1 MSTTDTAPEE
11 PRRLRDDLRERLGR
25 GRGRAPGLGRTRPTA
40 PRGQVPPT
48 DTREARRL
56 LGEAEAAGRR
66 AARDGTLNPY
76 VLGSLH
82 RLPYFGR
89 LRGLRDH
96 ARHRVVAHHHG
107 REEQE
112 LHSSA
117 ALFAATEARTSEARR
132 AREAQQE
139 ESRRQQAAVTALDR
153 AATRTV
159 ARQDRRD
166 RFLPWAVDRF
176 GAGRPS
182 RADGTHGAHGMDGTD
197 PGAGPY
203 EGRDDGAADWDDDSE
218 KQGAWAAS
226 HPAHAPWEGLTETAA
241 MTRWPRR
248 VLTLLLILVELPV
261 YLTLFLAIHD
271 GTPQGRAS
279 AYLLTAAVGVAMTIG
294 PFQAGRQWRRRGA
307 TASLLV
313 VLPIAAALAS
323 LWAVAAWYLGD
334 MRARIVFRDTDT
346 GAMDELARQLN
357 VDLPPAP
364 TLMQELDLDPHT
376 VSVTF
381 IALLLLSGGIAF
393 LLALSEEH
401 PFIAAYRHH
410 GKRLKAAETALARAE
425 GEAAAARHRE
435 ESLAARRTERGAALA
450 AELTAVDSV
459 FEAAAHAY
467 LDGVQAAS
475 HDPAVTEGA
484 MRLSARYPLL
494 HDDPVR
500 R

>member
-11 PRRLRDDLRERLGR
+11 PRPLRDDLRERFRR
-25 GRGRAPGLGRTRPTA
+25 GRGRAPGLGRTNPAA

-56 LGEAEAAGRR
+56 LGEAESAGRR
-66 AARDGTLNPY
+66 AARNGTLNPY

-96 ARHRVVAHHHG
+96 ARDRIVARHHG

-112 LHSSA
+112 LQSSA
-117 ALFAATEARTSEARR
+117 ALFAATEARENEARR
-132 AREAQQE
+132 SREAQQE
-139 ESRRQQAAVTALDR
+139 ETLRQQAAVARLDR

-159 ARQDRRD
+159 AREDRRE
-166 RFLPWAVDRF
+166 RLLPWAVDRF
-176 GAGRPS
+176 GAGR
-182 RADGTHGAHGMDGTD
+182 ADGTD
-197 PGAGPY
+197 PDAGTREDP
-203 EGRDDGAADWDDDSE
+203 DGPADWDDDSE
-218 KQGAWAAS
+218 KQSRTVSRPAA
-226 HPAHAPWEGLTETAA
+226 APWEGLTETAA
-241 MTRWPRR
+241 MARWPRR
-248 VLTLLLILVELPV
+248 FLTLLLILVELPV

-279 AYLLTAAVGVAMTIG
+279 AYLLTAAVGVAMTLG

-307 TASLLV
+307 TASLRV
-313 VLPIAAALAS
+313 VLPIAAAIAS

-334 MRARIVFRDTDT
+334 LRARIVFRDPDT
-346 GAMDELARQLN
+346 GGMEELARQLD

-364 TLMQELDLDPHT
+364 TLLQELQLDPHT

-381 IALLLLSGGIAF
+381 ISLLLLSGGIAF

-401 PFIAAYRHH
+401 PFVAAYRHH
-410 GKRLKAAETALARAE
+410 QKRLAAAEATLAQAA
-425 GEAAAARHRE
+425 GAAAAARRQQDTLDDRRAERRE
-435 ESLAARRTERGAALA
+435 ALA

>member
-11 PRRLRDDLRERLGR
+11 PRRLRDDLRERFRR
-25 GRGRAPGLGRTRPTA
+25 GRGRAPGLGRTNPAA

-56 LGEAEAAGRR
+56 LEEAESAGRR

-96 ARHRVVAHHHG
+96 ARDRIVARHHDG
-107 REEQE
+107 EEQE
-112 LHSSA
+112 LRASA
-117 ALFAATEARTSEARR
+117 ALFAATAARESEARQ
-132 AREAQQE
+132 AKEAQE
-139 ESRRQQAAVTALDR
+139 EETLRRQAAAARLDR
-153 AATRTV
+153 AATRIA
-159 ARQDRRD
+159 AREDRRD
-166 RFLPWAVDRF
+166 RLLPWVVGRF
-176 GAGRPS
+176 GAGR
-182 RADGTHGAHGMDGTD
+182 AHGAD
-197 PGAGPY
+197 PDAGPG
-203 EGRDDGAADWDDDSE
+203 EDQAGPADWDDDSDKE
-218 KQGAWAAS
+218 GRAAAR
-226 HPAHAPWEGLTETAA
+226 PVVAPWEGLTETAA
-241 MTRWPRR
+241 MARRPRMA
-248 VLTLLLILVELPV
+248 LTLLLILVELPV
-261 YLTLFLAIHD
+261 YLTLFLAIHE
-271 GTPQGRAS
+271 GTPEGRAS
-279 AYLLTAAVGVAMTIG
+279 AYLLTAAVGVAMTLG

-307 TASLLV
+307 TASLWV

-323 LWAVAAWYLGD
+323 VWAVAAWYLGD
-334 MRARIVFRDTDT
+334 LRARIVFRDTDT

-364 TLMQELDLDPHT
+364 TLLQQLHLDAHT

-381 IALLLLSGGIAF
+381 ISLLLMSGGIAF

-401 PFIAAYRHH
+401 PFVAAYRHH
-410 GKRLKAAETALARAE
+410 HRRLEAAETALAQAE
-425 GEAAAARHRE
+425 GAAAAARRQQE
-435 ESLAARRTERGAALA
+435 TQDGRRTERRDALS
-450 AELTAVDSV
+450 AELTAVDAV

-494 HDDPVR
+494 RDDPVR